1 MTLPMLSRKRPLCNG
16 YDKEPPL
23 YTKKCLASLKTLRE
37 KYQRDRD
44 TEHFRLKTAFG
55 SPCFNGGTK
64 HLTDTQ
70 SFYEQISSWT
80 DTQYSVRK
88 VLERL
93 KFTQST
99 DDIFLSDSVNKK
111 FLAFLQ
117 DITEEC
123 GSEDKQHSWAVI
135 EKQEEVVMY
144 GPYYPNYNNGLH
156 SEDIIIKQTEE
167 LLQSQDVSED
177 WTVFV
182 FTMNSPCLA
191 RNTDPCMLNLVQ
203 TAHTWWSVYG
213 VKTHIGYMKCWGFK
227 GTKENLF
234 RDINYS
240 QVDCIDQSQDYE
252 SYLKATEKKTD
263 LNPVCENMFS
273 AVKHLLK
280 STCFPSL
287 NMVQEQDWS
296 SYFTSMLSIYECKPE
311 EEKEI
316 LTQDINSVVEAAQA
330 LFSETSGCL
339 SEYLDRGRAFAMDYT
354 FSSQLSDA
362 VQDQIRL
369 AFHECW
375 RDFLQNKHVTFVK
388 ETLTEDFNR
397 CAVQLFIKDVE
408 KFAGKYLQ
416 VGRLQFSEDVRQGVS
431 NQALS

>member
-23 YTKKCLASLKTLRE
+23 NTKKCLAGLKTLRE
-37 KYQRDRD
+37 KYQSDRD
-44 TEHFRLKTAFG
+44 TEQFRLKTVFG
-55 SPCFNGGTK
+55 NPCLNGGTK

-70 SFYEQISSWT
+70 SIFEQISSWT

-88 VLERL
+88 VLEQL
-93 KFTQST
+93 KFTQTT

-123 GSEDKQHSWAVI
+123 GPEDKQHSWAVI

-167 LLQSQDVSED
+167 LLQSQEVSED
-177 WTVFV
+177 WKVFV

-203 TAHTWWSVYG
+203 TAHMWWNVYR
-213 VKTHIGYMKCWGFK
+213 VKTYIGYVKCWGFK

-240 QVDCIDQSQDYE
+240 QVDCIDQSEDYE
-252 SYLKATEKKTD
+252 SYLKSTEKETH
-263 LNPVCENMFS
+263 LNPVGENMFS
-273 AVKHLLK
+273 AVKHVLK
-280 STCFPSL
+280 SSRFPSI

-316 LTQDINSVVEAAQA
+316 LTQDINSVIEAAQA
-330 LFSETSGCL
+330 LLSESSGHL
-339 SEYLDRGRAFAMDYT
+339 SEYLNRGRAFAMDYT
-354 FSSQLSDA
+354 FSAHISDA
-362 VQDQIRL
+362 IQDQIRL
-369 AFHECW
+369 TFHECW
-375 RDFLQNKHVTFVK
+375 REFLQNKHVTFIK
-388 ETLTEDFNR
+388 EKLTEDFNR
-397 CAVQLFIKDVE
+397 CTVQLFIKDVE
-408 KFAGKYLQ
+408 KFAGKYLRI
-416 VGRLQFSEDVRQGVS
+416 GRIQFSVDVRQGVS
-431 NQALS
+431 YQPLS